1 MTTATIESISPDP
14 WLAQGFYQRAH
25 EFLRDG
31 QSTGLSAAGRQVLL
45 HSAALAA
52 CDAVLAINGRQ
63 VLGSEGGH
71 VLRLTEAERLLG
83 DGLGDLFERL
93 DDARSMRAEASYNA
107 TFVPSAEPDAA
118 AQAVLELVEHAREHL
133 EPRMPDHMSL

>member
-1 MTTATIESISPDP
+1 MTTATIESISPDA

-63 VLGSEGGH
+63 VLGSEGGQ
-71 VLRLTEAERLLG
+71 VPEAIPQE
-83 DGLGDLFERL
+83 
-93 DDARSMRAEASYNA
+93 
-107 TFVPSAEPDAA
+107 TFR
-118 AQAVLELVEHAREHL
+118 AREHL